1 MRNNTFSQQRWLNIV
16 YINSYMK
23 VNFITTKVTATLL
36 STAAYKIMTKM
47 RDLGSYFKSYNVQ
60 TANLL
65 LKQSHYPTE
74 RFLGYMNLIVL
85 LTIFRYVIVKINQ
98 VENNLCWEI
107 KLAYSLSSKITSDIF
122 PVWNFLSSTIKLL

>member
-1 MRNNTFSQQRWLNIV
+1 
-16 YINSYMK
+16 MK

-36 STAAYKIMTKM
+36 SPAAYKIMTKM

-85 LTIFRYVIVKINQ
+85 LTIFRYIIVKINQ